1 MEFLPKFLTYL
12 VGLLIV
18 VIVVGG
24 VALPAIWS
32 RDPKRRK
39 AATAVLV
46 LLADTTRVILVAF
59 GVGGQR
65 DTICAGHRRPEAGG
79 AMTEQGLCED
89 CAIPTDRHGL
99 VFHAGPTDPVVPQ
112 RNVHRRERRRGSTS
126 CRTRPARG

>member
-46 LLADTTRVILVAF
+46 LLADTTRVI
-59 GVGGQR
+59 GG
-65 DTICAGHRRPEAGG
+65 IW
-79 AMTEQGLCED
+79 
-89 CAIPTDRHGL
+89 
-99 VFHAGPTDPVVPQ
+99 
-112 RNVHRRERRRGSTS
+112 
-126 CRTRPARG
+126 CRRPARHYLRWPPAPRGRRSDD